1 METIICIGTEKIK
14 TMRTKIILPILLC
27 ILLAS
32 CRNKATNEDGIVKD
46 TLTTIATSKENI
58 KDSIIKNCTYKD
70 YSIIFKTHLLKDSVI
85 TNELLWQSPT
95 IIKQEIS
102 IYNKDRLIKNFKIS
116 NKQIHIR
123 TKENVEMDISQIP
136 IIDIS
141 FVKGRN
147 VYLYLYGALNCCG
160 TECPEYQSIYNL
172 SGKKCIEFISTEHNN
187 KYKSFNEF
195 VSNNSIN
202 LDNSI
207 SKTSIQEYLTW
218 QK

>member
-1 METIICIGTEKIK
+1 METITCIGIGKIK

-27 ILLAS
+27 LLAS
-32 CRNKATNEDGIVKD
+32 CGNKATNENGIVKD
-46 TLTTIATSKENI
+46 TLTTIANSKEDI

-116 NKQIHIR
+116 NKQIQIR

-136 IIDIS
+136 IIDVS
-141 FVKGRN
+141 FVKG
-147 VYLYLYGALNCCG
+147 
-160 TECPEYQSIYNL
+160 E
-172 SGKKCIEFISTEHNN
+172 K
-187 KYKSFNEF
+187 
-195 VSNNSIN
+195 
-202 LDNSI
+202 D
-207 SKTSIQEYLTW
+207 
-218 QK
+218 

>member
-1 METIICIGTEKIK
+1 MVTIICIGTEKIK

-32 CRNKATNEDGIVKD
+32 CRNKATNENGIVKD

-102 IYNKDRLIKNFKIS
+102 IYNKDRLIKNFKILKKINS
-116 NKQIHIR
+116 K
-123 TKENVEMDISQIP
+123 
-136 IIDIS
+136 
-141 FVKGRN
+141 VKR
-147 VYLYLYGALNCCG
+147 
-160 TECPEYQSIYNL
+160 QRI
-172 SGKKCIEFISTEHNN
+172 
-187 KYKSFNEF
+187 
-195 VSNNSIN
+195 
-202 LDNSI
+202 SI
-207 SKTSIQEYLTW
+207 SKELKQNNRIYQNL
-218 QK
+218 